1 LENRR
6 QIPVGKKVMVA
17 AAAAVAA
24 VVEDHSRIIH
34 KNQSQDLNRK
44 KIQIFKGIM
53 LEYYICSC
61 DRTNSRLT
69 SNEEQMFEFKPL
81 YKIHTYLSLR

>member
-1 LENRR
+1 MSEITKDWVENRPKDVVYFISNEILENRP
-6 QIPVGKKVMVA
+6 QIPVGKKVMV

-44 KIQIFKGIM
+44 KFQIFKGIM
-53 LEYYICSC
+53 LEYYIFVAVI
-61 DRTNSRLT
+61 
-69 SNEEQMFEFKPL
+69 EQ
-81 YKIHTYLSLR
+81 IVG